1 MLSVRS
7 IKEEKKMRSKS
18 KSSEMITSMVLKTC
32 MNGAKGTKIVTKP
45 GPSSLKLIS
54 YLLLIDDGLIEVRS
68 YGPRSV
74 HKTTKKGMEAI
85 ERFDGFQEG
94 REKIHA

>member
-1 MLSVRS
+1 MFRVRS
-7 IKEEKKMRSKS
+7 IKEENKMRSKS
-18 KSSEMITSMVLKTC
+18 KSSEQTTSRVLKTC
-32 MNGAKGTKIVTKP
+32 MDGAKGTKIVTKP
-45 GPSSLKLIS
+45 GPYSLKLIS

-68 YGPRSV
+68 IGSRSV

-85 ERFDGFQEG
+85 ERFERFPGS

>member
-1 MLSVRS
+1 
-7 IKEEKKMRSKS
+7 MRSKS
-18 KSSEMITSMVLKTC
+18 KSSEKITLTVLKTC